1 MALFSRLRTHLNW
14 LSAWLLVAA
23 LVWAHSLGL
32 WHRVAHPGVAAPYT
46 LAAVAEVQAN
56 PGADDA
62 HGWLAQLFDSHNQG
76 ADCLGFDHA
85 LLGAALLAA
94 SLALA
99 ASVHA
104 QRGWVAQLV
113 PASRA
118 RWPDFSAR
126 APPRLR

>member
-1 MALFSRLRTHLNW
+1 MSSFLRLRALHTRLA
-14 LSAWLLVAA
+14 AWLLVAA

-56 PGADDA
+56 PIAADA

-99 ASVHA
+99 AAVQA
-104 QRGWVAQLV
+104 PRGWVAQLV

-118 RWPDFSAR
+118 RWSAFSAR
-126 APPRLR
+126 AAPRLR